1 MSKKVDI
8 RYNECGW
15 KRETKTRSPK
25 FNDDIGGYDMR
36 LEKMYGLL
44 MKAFL
49 AVLMLFVTAAAVEV
63 SNDIELEKAINE
75 KCDTITLMPY
85 EYEYYLGLDEPIEIN
100 FDMVLDLGG
109 NELVTY
115 FRITKGAKVT
125 IKNGELSASGDP
137 IIEVCGSDD
146 EERPTVLI
154 LEDLKIEAS
163 RGIQINNDGYIHI
176 EVNNIEIQTNSYHGW
191 CLQISG
197 SANSNR
203 FVEVLVNGSDLFST
217 QGYVIE
223 CNSDAEVY
231 IRNAKLSGAA
241 GVLMQAGSL
250 TMENTVLITENN
262 SRDRSIPTNAIAF
275 MPATGAVRVI
285 LTLGPDNQISSKS
298 GAIFHV
304 VPTAQGSVAAQI
316 AITGGTFITENGH
329 PLFSAP
335 EEIGKI
341 VGISGGS
348 FPGIS
353 PEESA
358 ALAPFLN
365 ENLTVDE
372 NGNIV
377 AKPQEAGVI
386 IVQTDEEDRTQ
397 SNPSTGA
404 PINAVGH
411 WIWSIAFLVLSG
423 AR

>member
-1 MSKKVDI
+1 
-8 RYNECGW
+8 
-15 KRETKTRSPK
+15 
-25 FNDDIGGYDMR
+25 MR

-63 SNDIELEKAINE
+63 SNDIELENAINE

-100 FDMVLDLGG
+100 FDIVLDLGG

-125 IKNGELSASGDP
+125 IKNGELNASGDP
-137 IIEVCGSDD
+137 ILEVCGNSD
-146 EERPTVLI
+146 EKSPTTLI
-154 LEDLKIEAS
+154 LTDNLRLTAS
-163 RGIQINNDGYIHI
+163 NGILIDSSNGYSRV
-176 EVNNIEIQTNSYHGW
+176 ELDETT
-191 CLQISG
+191 ISCV
-197 SANSNR
+197 SRNSNCIR
-203 FVEVLVNGSDLFST
+203 VYGHSNQDAST
-217 QGYVIE
+217 VVSIDRSNLYSRNDYVIDCDGDTE
-223 CNSDAEVY
+223 ISISDSTIIGAGCILLQGGEISVSNSILDAFLEFEY
-231 IRNAKLSGAA
+231 EDSPIG
-241 GVLMQAGSL
+241 
-250 TMENTVLITENN
+250 
-262 SRDRSIPTNAIAF
+262 AIAF

-285 LTLGPDNQISSKS
+285 LTLGPGNQISSKS

-304 VPTAQGSVAAQI
+304 VPTAQGSVTAQI

-353 PEESA
+353 PEEST
-358 ALAPFLN
+358 ALAPCLN
-365 ENLTVDE
+365 ESLTVDKD
-372 NGNIV
+372 GNIV

-386 IVQTDEEDRTQ
+386 IVQTDEKDWTQ
-397 SNPSTGA
+397 SNPGTGA
-404 PINAVGH
+404 PVNAIGQ
-411 WIWSIAFLVLSG
+411 WIRSIVCRMLSK

>member
-1 MSKKVDI
+1 
-8 RYNECGW
+8 
-15 KRETKTRSPK
+15 
-25 FNDDIGGYDMR
+25 MR

-100 FDMVLDLGG
+100 FDIVLDLGG

-137 IIEVCGSDD
+137 IIEVCGNDD

-163 RGIQINNDGYIHI
+163 RGIQINNDGYTRV
-176 EVNNIEIQTNSYHGW
+176 EVNNTEMQALSYHGW
-191 CLQISG
+191 CLQISN
-197 SANSNR
+197 A
-203 FVEVLVNGSDLFST
+203 VEGNTGVDVLVDGGDLFSA

-223 CNSDAEVY
+223 CNGDAEVY

-250 TMENTVLITENN
+250 TMENTVLVTENN

-285 LTLGPDNQISSKS
+285 LTLGPGNQISSKS

-358 ALAPFLN
+358 ALTSCLN
-365 ENLTVDE
+365 ESLTVDKD
-372 NGNIV
+372 GNVV

-386 IVQTDEEDRTQ
+386 IVQTDEKDWTQ

-404 PINAVGH
+404 PVNAIGQ
-411 WIWSIAFLVLSG
+411 WIRSIVCRMLSK